1 MSLSS
6 VNTWAI
12 VDVIQNFSLSLSW
25 FQLNHYPISDLVIMF
40 HFIVAI
46 LYNIHLIQ
54 AGAIAELSKSMEIHY
69 LSHWTIGYSLY
80 LWCTFVTS
88 FIYNTTCEWLW
99 YGLCDSTH
107 FCLHQTQLWHS
118 SINCI
123 IKFLSISP
131 SYIRTY
137 AFEILR
143 YIGYQD
149 TLVHLLNLLL
159 IPLVEKSRPQA
170 WSVTS
175 S

>member
-12 VDVIQNFSLSLSW
+12 VDVIRNFSLLLSW
-25 FQLNHYPISDLVIMF
+25 FQLNHYHISDLVIMF

-46 LYNIHLIQ
+46 LCNIHLIQ
-54 AGAIAELSKSMEIHY
+54 AGAFTELSKSMEINY

-80 LWCTFVTS
+80 LWCTFV
-88 FIYNTTCEWLW
+88 CEWLW
-99 YGLCDSTH
+99 YGLCGSTH

-123 IKFLSISP
+123 NKFLSISP

-137 AFEILR
+137 AFEIKLLFCKIYWVSR
-143 YIGYQD
+143 HTSPPAKFALD
-149 TLVHLLNLLL
+149 TA
-159 IPLVEKSRPQA
+159 R
-170 WSVTS
+170 W
-175 S
+175 